1 MGAAKKS
8 ASTKQMSN
16 TNTKTNLA
24 VQATIQP
31 NFNETARTKAQR
43 ILYREM
49 RIAERCILSPDDE
62 LYGIAVPSVS

>member
-8 ASTKQMSN
+8 ASVKQMSHAD
-16 TNTKTNLA
+16 TKADVA
-24 VQATIQP
+24 VQATIQSS
-31 NFNETARTKAQR
+31 FNETAQTKAQR

-62 LYGIAVPSVS
+62 LYGIAIPSVS